1 MSDETGTGSETSAE
15 KAYAEAAGLMP
26 VDFPPKAKRVRKAAA
41 PTADEPETKETETVA
56 EVTPLEEVLA
66 VEPETAVEPQP
77 AVEPEGVAAPVFA
90 APVAKAPAP
99 MAVAP
104 AKPKAKPAPK
114 AKPVAARKVSKP
126 KTAKPAK
133 AAKPAAPAK
142 VAAAKRK
149 SVTPKA
155 ASKPAATPKSPIVTL
170 KDKIMTAKTTDF
182 TAPLKSAVADV
193 QKQAKV
199 AYDKTTAVFGE
210 YSEFTKGNVDAI
222 VESGKILAAGLQDL
236 GKDYVAEGKTA
247 FQTLTADVKQ
257 LAAVKSPAEF
267 FKLQGDLLR
276 RNLDTAIAQGSK
288 NSEAVMKLASQAF
301 APISGRVTLAVEKVK
316 KAA

>member
-1 MSDETGTGSETSAE
+1 
-15 KAYAEAAGLMP
+15 
-26 VDFPPKAKRVRKAAA
+26 V
-41 PTADEPETKETETVA
+41 
-56 EVTPLEEVLA
+56 EEVPA

-77 AVEPEGVAAPVFA
+77 TVEPGVVAAPVVT

-99 MAVAP
+99 VAVAP
-104 AKPKAKPAPK
+104 AKPKAKPAPKAKAKPAPKAKAKPAPK

-126 KTAKPAK
+126 KSAKPAK

-149 SVTPKA
+149 SVTTKA

-247 FQTLTADVKQ
+247 FETLTADVKQ